1 MDSEF
6 NYLQECSKIFPR
18 LTKVMFGREYDMAEI
33 ENKLSHVKEKDCLEK
48 GDLQVIAE
56 AKEWDFKKFW
66 PDFTSV
72 LVSDKPIRGIFTS
85 SWEEKKRTISA
96 LYKRFLHIE
105 VVSVILRFVDPQN
118 YAIISPPVERFLSLQ
133 PRENHVEYYI
143 SYLNL
148 LKKTSKHFQM
158 PKKLADVDMALWS
171 LSFLLRNW
179 HDKEF
184 RSRWSESEASIIEL
198 ILYCYK
204 RDRFFKKIRL
214 SEALRQAYQNIEE
227 TGYEPNRVLLADC
240 LDSEDIDPEL
250 AMITVSFCFEN
261 LLWGL
266 IEETGKADEFRC
278 LRPRKKWIQKL
289 KGDRIFEAFPIFNQC
304 LEYRDRSV
312 HPWLEKLSP
321 VEREEFIANI
331 EKLMLKKKANSL

>member
-1 MDSEF
+1 MNSEF
-6 NYLQECSKIFPR
+6 NYLQECFKIFPQ

-48 GDLQVIAE
+48 GDLQEIAE

-66 PDFTSV
+66 PDFTNV
-72 LVSDKPIRGIFTS
+72 LVIDKPIKGIFAS
-85 SWEEKKRTISA
+85 SREEKKRTISA
-96 LYKRFLHIE
+96 LFKRFLHIE

-133 PRENHVEYYI
+133 PRKNHVDYYI

-158 PKKLADVDMALWS
+158 PKRIADIDMALWS

-184 RSRWSESEASIIEL
+184 RSRWSEFEASIIEL
-198 ILYCYK
+198 ILCCYK
-204 RDRFFKKIRL
+204 RDLFFKKIRL
-214 SEALRQAYQNIEE
+214 SEALRQAYQDIEN

-240 LDSEDIDPEL
+240 LDSEDIDPTL
-250 AMITVSFCFEN
+250 AMITVSFSFEN
-261 LLWGL
+261 LLWRL
-266 IEETGKADEFRC
+266 IEETGKSDEFKY
-278 LRPRKKWIQKL
+278 LRPRGKWIEKL
-289 KGDRIFEAFPIFNQC
+289 KGDKIDETYPIFKRC
-304 LEYRDRSV
+304 LDLRDRSV

-321 VEREEFIANI
+321 VEREEFIDNL
-331 EKLMLKKKANSL
+331 ERLFLKKRANSL